1 MSPTSR
7 PSPTAGSPHPA
18 PPPQLGITFSS
29 EGPLAPPT
37 LPLYLHPLYPFL
49 DVPPTNM
56 PALICSPPLHSQP
69 LGFSEAQSLSSIL
82 SKGETETDSLRFL
95 DVKHH
100 PQPALPAT
108 RGRCRLSCPAQRG
121 PRSRIWDGR
130 KGRVKALGVWVGPV
144 QKAGLGREGR
154 GGERP

>member
-1 MSPTSR
+1 MSSTSR

-49 DVPPTNM
+49 DVPPTNI
-56 PALICSPPLHSQP
+56 PALIFSPPSTPSLWAFQTP
-69 LGFSEAQSLSSIL
+69 SLSSIL

-95 DVKHH
+95 GVKHH

-108 RGRCRLSCPAQRG
+108 RGRCRPSCPAQRE
-121 PRSRIWDGR
+121 PRSRIWDRR